1 MNSNHSIGHISA
13 LFTIAVWGT
22 TFIST
27 KILLSDFQPI
37 EILIIRFVIGFLA
50 LFLAYPRL
58 LRISDRKQEF
68 TFAMAGLC
76 GICLYY
82 LLENIALTFTQASN
96 ISVILSSAPF
106 FTAILSHIFLRS
118 EEKLSRKFFIGF
130 FIAMVG
136 ICLISFSGAQLHLNP
151 KGDLLAVTAA
161 IVWAV
166 YSILTKKISS
176 YGYHTIQATRR
187 TFGYGILFM
196 SPALTVFDF
205 HFDLIRWKDPSNL
218 FHILFLGLG
227 ASALCFVTWN
237 TAVKLLGT
245 IRSSIY
251 IYIVPIITV
260 IMSVIV
266 LHEKLT
272 WASCLG
278 TVLILAG
285 LFFSSDLHIIR
296 KKSDTVPLTSDTET
310 TDDSDCQGQL

>member
-1 MNSNHSIGHISA
+1 MNSKQSLGHISA
-13 LFTIAVWGT
+13 LFTIAIWGT

-27 KILLSDFQPI
+27 KILLVHFQPV
-37 EILIIRFVIGFLA
+37 EILILRFVVGFLA
-50 LFLAYPRL
+50 LFLACPHL
-58 LRISDRKQEF
+58 LKISDRKQEL
-68 TFAMAGLC
+68 TFAAAGLC

-82 LLENIALTFTQASN
+82 LLENIALTFTQAAN

-118 EEKLSRKFFIGF
+118 EEKLSRSFFIGF
-130 FIAMVG
+130 FIAMAG
-136 ICLISFSGAQLHLNP
+136 ICLISFSGTQLHLSP
-151 KGDLLAVTAA
+151 KGDLLAIAAA
-161 IVWAV
+161 IVWAF

-176 YGYHTIQATRR
+176 YGYNTIQTTRR

-196 SPALTVFDF
+196 LPAAAFFGFRLDLTRLTDF
-205 HFDLIRWKDPSNL
+205 SNI

-237 TAVKLLGT
+237 ISVKLLGT

-260 IMSVIV
+260 VMSVLI
-266 LHEKLT
+266 LHEKIT
-272 WASCLG
+272 WASLLG

-285 LFFSSDLHIIR
+285 LLFSSDLPIGR
-296 KKSDTVPLTSDTET
+296 KKCEKAAAKTE
-310 TDDSDCQGQL
+310 